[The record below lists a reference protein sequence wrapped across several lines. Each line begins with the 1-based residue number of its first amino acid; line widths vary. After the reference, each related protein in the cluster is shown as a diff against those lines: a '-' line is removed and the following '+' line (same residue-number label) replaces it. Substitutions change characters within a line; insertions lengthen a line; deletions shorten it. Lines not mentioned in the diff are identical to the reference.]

1 MQRYLARVG
10 LAMVGMLLCA
20 AAAPA
25 AEEILKLTPGNAL
38 GLLVIHRPAAVD
50 AKAQALSREM
60 QLPVPG
66 LLAMLKPL
74 LGVQEGWDENGSL
87 GLLVLPPE
95 GESIW
100 PTVITLVP
108 VTDYVKFVKQLQ
120 AEDARQPVTKIKL
133 KQKEFFARHIGGYAA
148 LAGVQSRAV
157 LENKLTLSSE
167 IPPALKPW
175 RGWLTGKDAAGL
187 ILPPGIKE
195 ILAKAQLAIQVTRM
209 ALAAQ
214 SNEQAKAAAGM
225 FDIYGRAL
233 KALEKETAGFGFDLQ
248 LDDRHVLRLGS
259 RTLFTPGGSLARLA
273 TQSRPAQVNL
283 LAGLP
288 AGPFVAAGGG
298 ATSGAALEE
307 LRKWSFEMMRSVP
320 DLYKIT
326 PEQSEKMMA
335 ISMEAMRGVRSFSM
349 MLGADQPDQATF
361 ANVIGVMGV
370 DQPSA
375 FMAAYEE
382 QMRKYSALLADL
394 HSPILQPPVIE
405 KCDVGGL
412 AALQLTT
419 KVPLPQDKLQTPQQ
433 AEMLKRMLGP
443 DAKMVAWIAP
453 ADAHHIVIGYVNRKN
468 MQRSIDVLRKGQP
481 GLAGDAGVVKA
492 AALLPTR
499 ALAIGFVSPAG
510 AIGFV
515 QRMAAAALPPE
526 AKVKV
531 NLPPFPSTP
540 PLGFALT
547 TAANEVQTC
556 LVVPAEVLQAA
567 GAYVGKIRAERSAA
581 KPEKH

>member
-1 MQRYLARVG
+1 MQRRILLVG
-10 LAMVGMLLCA
+10 LAVVGMLFCA

-25 AEEILKLTPGNAL
+25 AEELLKLTPANAL
-38 GLLVIHRPAAVD
+38 GLLVINRPAAVD
-50 AKAQALSREM
+50 AKLQTLASKM
-60 QLPVPG
+60 QLPTPG
-66 LLAMLKPL
+66 LLAMVKPL
-74 LGVQEGWDENGSL
+74 LGVHEGWDENGSL
-87 GLLVLPPE
+87 GVLILPSEDGSP
-95 GESIW
+95 I
-100 PTVITLVP
+100 PLPIILVP

-120 AEDARQPVTKIKL
+120 AEDASQAVTKIKL
-133 KQKEFFARHIGGYAA
+133 KQKEFCARHIGGYAA
-148 LAGVQSRAV
+148 LTGVQSRAV
-157 LENKLTLSSE
+157 LESKLALSPE

-187 ILPPGIKE
+187 ILSSGIKE
-195 ILAKAQLAIQVTRM
+195 ILSKAQLALQVTKM

-225 FDIYGRAL
+225 FDVYGRAL
-233 KALEKETAGFGFDLQ
+233 QALEKQAAGFGFDLQ
-248 LDDRHVLRLGS
+248 LDGRHVLRLGS
-259 RTLFTPGGSLARLA
+259 RTLFAPGGTLARLA

-298 ATSGAALEE
+298 AVSGAAMEE
-307 LRKWSFEMMRSVP
+307 VRKWSFEMMRSVP

-326 PEQSEKMMA
+326 PEQSEKMAA
-335 ISMEAMRGVRSFSM
+335 ISMEAMRGVHSFSM

-361 ANVIGVMGV
+361 ANAIGVMGV
-370 DQPSA
+370 DQASA
-375 FMAAYEE
+375 FMTAYEQ

-394 HSPILQPPVIE
+394 HSPILQPPAVE
-405 KCDVGGL
+405 KCEVGGL

-419 KVPLPQDKLQTPQQ
+419 KVPLPQDNLQTPQQ
-433 AEMLKRMLGP
+433 TQMLKGMFGP
-443 DAKMVAWIAP
+443 DAKVVAWIAP
-453 ADAHHIVIGYVNRKN
+453 ADDHHVVIGYVNQKN

-481 GLAGDAGVVKA
+481 GLAGDAGVAKT
-492 AALLPTR
+492 AALLPAK

-510 AIGFV
+510 VLGFV

-531 NLPPFPSTP
+531 NLPSFPPTP

-547 TAANEVQTC
+547 TSANEVQTC

-567 GAYVGKIRAERSAA
+567 GAYVGKIRAQHGAA
-581 KPEKH
+581 KPETK